1 MLLGYNTNGFG
12 FHRFED
18 AVEII
23 SGLGYQSV
31 ALTLERELLDPPDR
45 SGVAACLDRIGPVLQ
60 DARLRVTIET
70 GSRFLLNPWQKHHP
84 TLISRDADE
93 RQRRVEFLL
102 AAVDIAARLSADSV
116 SLWSGKLE
124 DGISREHAER
134 WLEDGLRRVLDE
146 AGQRSVRVAF
156 EPEPGMLIE
165 RMSDF
170 ERLSAVLDHPWFGL
184 TLDVGH
190 VLCMRDG
197 EIGTHVSSFADR
209 LWNVHIEDMKCGVHD
224 HLMFGEGD
232 LDFDAVFAALRQVSY
247 PGPLHVELSRHSHD
261 AVAAARQSKA
271 FLDRFAE

>member
-23 SGLGYQSV
+23 CEMGYQSV

-45 SGVAACLDRIGPVLQ
+45 GGVSACLDRIGPVLQ
-60 DARLRVTIET
+60 DSRLRVTIET
-70 GSRFLLNPWQKHHP
+70 GSRFLLDPWRKHHP
-84 TLISRDADE
+84 TLISKDKSDRE
-93 RQRRVEFLL
+93 RRAEFLL

-116 SLWSGKLE
+116 SLWSGKAE
-124 DGISREHAER
+124 EGVSREQAEL
-134 WLEDGLRRVLDE
+134 WLADGLRRVLDE

-156 EPEPGMLIE
+156 EPEPGMLVE
-165 RMSDF
+165 RMSEF
-170 ERLSAVLDHPWFGL
+170 ERLAAVLDHPWFGL

-190 VLCMRDG
+190 IVCTNDG
-197 EIGTHVSSFADR
+197 DIAKQVASFADR
-209 LWNVHIEDMKCGVHD
+209 LWNVHIEDMKCDVHD
-224 HLMFGEGD
+224 HLMFGEGEV
-232 LDFDAVFAALRQVSY
+232 DFEAVFAALRQVNY

-271 FLDRFAE
+271 FLDRFIE